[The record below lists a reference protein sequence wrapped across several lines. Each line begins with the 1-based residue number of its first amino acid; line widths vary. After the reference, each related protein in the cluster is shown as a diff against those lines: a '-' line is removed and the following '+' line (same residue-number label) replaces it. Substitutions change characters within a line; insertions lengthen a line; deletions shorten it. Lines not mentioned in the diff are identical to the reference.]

1 MTMYSH
7 IGTHKSE
14 LVELEIK
21 GGNGL
26 LCINV
31 MLGGKT
37 IGDVYGAELQQIIQ
51 YLVNNGAVDAEEL
64 LSRKQ
69 IAEGTRV

>member
-7 IGTHKSE
+7 IGTYQSQ

-21 GGNGL
+21 DGDGL
-26 LCINV
+26 MRINF

-37 IGDVYGAELQQIIQ
+37 IGDVYGTELQQIIQ
-51 YLVNNGAVDAEEL
+51 YLVNHGAVDAEEL

-69 IAEGTRV
+69 LMEEASA